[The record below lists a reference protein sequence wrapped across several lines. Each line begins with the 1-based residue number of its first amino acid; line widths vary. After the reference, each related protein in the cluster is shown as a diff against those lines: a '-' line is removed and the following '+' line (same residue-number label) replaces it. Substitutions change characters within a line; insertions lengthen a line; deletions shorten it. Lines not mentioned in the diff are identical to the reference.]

1 MIKTKHLS
9 CGRRIG
15 AAETFIDARLALG
28 RVAFSLDELTKESGL
43 SAIAAKFQLLRL
55 RGKVVRVSPRQPF
68 FLILSAEQRN
78 MGAPPVSWW
87 LQDYFNWLG
96 RPYYLALQSAA
107 SSFGSN
113 PQALQVT
120 QVMTDR
126 PCRAIKVG
134 RIQVRFFVK
143 RGIER
148 TPTQQPAGAVAPL
161 LISTPEATAHDL
173 IRYATRIGGIERA
186 AETIRPLLPLLRARE
201 LKRVLDVE
209 NEPAVVQ
216 RLGFVIE
223 TCANRPLANVV
234 RDWLP
239 DDLPPVTLA
248 PTKGKR
254 DQFPLIKRW
263 QVLNNS
269 SELKV

>member
-1 MIKTKHLS
+1 
-9 CGRRIG
+9 
-15 AAETFIDARLALG
+15 
-28 RVAFSLDELTKESGL
+28 
-43 SAIAAKFQLLRL
+43 
-55 RGKVVRVSPRQPF
+55 
-68 FLILSAEQRN
+68 
-78 MGAPPVSWW
+78 MGAPPADWW
-87 LQDYFNWLG
+87 LQDYFDWLG

-126 PCRAIKVG
+126 PCRTIKVG

-148 TPTQQPAGAVAPL
+148 TPTQQPDGAVAPVL
-161 LISTPEATAHDL
+161 VSTPEATAYDL
-173 IRYATRIGGIERA
+173 IRYATSVGGIERA

-201 LKRVLDVE
+201 LKRMLDGE
-209 NEPAVVQ
+209 NETAVAQ

-223 TCANRPLANVV
+223 ACGNKPLAKIV

-239 DDLPPVTLA
+239 DELTPVTLSPA
-248 PTKGKR
+248 KGKR
-254 DQFPLIKRW
+254 DNLPLIKRW